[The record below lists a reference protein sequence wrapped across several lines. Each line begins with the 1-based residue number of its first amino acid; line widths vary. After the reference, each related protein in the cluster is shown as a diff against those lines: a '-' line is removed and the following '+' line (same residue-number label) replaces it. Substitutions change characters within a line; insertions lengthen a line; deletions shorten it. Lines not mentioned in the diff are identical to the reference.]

1 MVSIRALDTRPAVL
15 RETTGERLQ
24 RLRLAKGLTQ
34 EELTLRAGIAHGTVS
49 RLEQDERT
57 PTLWLFSEI
66 AKALDT
72 CICYLYA
79 GGSGCEHES
88 EAGS

>member
-1 MVSIRALDTRPAVL
+1 MSEIRIVEGRPAVL

-24 RLRLAKGLTQ
+24 RLRLARGWTREQ
-34 EELTLRAGIAHGTVS
+34 LTLRAGIAHGTVS
-49 RLEQDERT
+49 RLERDQIT

-72 CICYLYA
+72 CLCFLYA
-79 GGSGCEHES
+79 GGAGCEHDR
-88 EAGS
+88 EATA